1 MSRQRLTI
9 LLLLL
14 VLTFT
19 ASGALAQDATA
30 TPAPTAADQT
40 IFLTFVP
47 NIQFSPF
54 YVALEKGYF
63 SAGGINATL
72 QYGDEPVG
80 VDLIASNQLQFGSIS
95 GEEVIKA
102 RANGRPIVSVYEWF
116 QQYPIGIV
124 VPEGSGI
131 EAVKDLAGKKVGIPG
146 RFGASYNGLTA
157 LLAANGLAESDI
169 QLEPIGFNAPDVFCV
184 GGVEAAVVYINN
196 EPLQIQDRIKAG
208 DCNNYTGVKVFP
220 VSVAA
225 DMVSN
230 GIATNEDTIANNPD
244 LVQAMVTAFDSGLRD
259 SINNSA
265 EAYLLSVKYVDN
277 LPLPDDFK
285 AALETA
291 ATAQDEFLAGD
302 PSRQAIADSRAAL
315 LESLSSQFDEA
326 TLVQF
331 HVLLNT
337 IDLWD
342 ADQLGYS
349 ALFSWEITQEILKTM
364 GFITEPIDL
373 EKAFTNDFLPAAEG

>member
-14 VLTFT
+14 LLTVT
-19 ASGALAQDATA
+19 ASGALAQDA
-30 TPAPTAADQT
+30 APVAQT
-40 IFLTFVP
+40 EQSIFLTFVP

-54 YVALEKGYF
+54 YVAVEKGYF
-63 SAGGINATL
+63 SEGGITATI
-72 QYGDEPVG
+72 QYGEEPVG

-95 GEEVIKA
+95 GEEIIKA

-116 QQYPIGIV
+116 QQYPIGVV

-131 EAVKDLAGKKVGIPG
+131 ESVADLAGKKVGIPG
-146 RFGASYNGLTA
+146 RFGASYNGLIA
-157 LLAANGLAESDI
+157 LLAANALTENDI

-196 EPLQIQDRIKAG
+196 EPLQIEDRIKAG
-208 DCNNYTGVKVFP
+208 ECNDYTGVTVFP

-230 GIATNEDTIANNPD
+230 GIATNEETIASNPD
-244 LVQAMVTAFDSGLRD
+244 LVQAFVTGFDLGLRD
-259 SINNSA
+259 VINNPA
-265 EAYLLSVKYVDN
+265 ETYLLSAEYVEN
-277 LPLPDDFK
+277 LPMTDDLK
-285 AALETA
+285 VALEA
-291 ATAQDEFLAGD
+291 AAAAQEEFLADD
-302 PSRQAIADSRAAL
+302 PSREAIAESRAAL
-315 LESLSSQFDEA
+315 LESLSGQFDAA

-331 HVLLNT
+331 HVLLNS

-342 ADQLGYS
+342 ADQPGYS

-364 GFITEPIDL
+364 GFITDPIDL
-373 EKAFTNDFLPAAEG
+373 EAAFTNDFLLAA

>member
-9 LLLLL
+9 LVLLLL
-14 VLTFT
+14 LTFT
-19 ASGALAQDATA
+19 ASGALAQET
-30 TPAPTAADQT
+30 TPTPTAADQT

-131 EAVKDLAGKKVGIPG
+131 ESVKDLAGKKVGIPG

-157 LLAANGLAESDI
+157 LLAANGLTENDI

-208 DCNNYTGVKVFP
+208 NCNNYTGVKVFP

-230 GIATNEDTIANNPD
+230 GIATNEDTIANHPE
-244 LVQAMVTAFDSGLRD
+244 LVQGFVTAFDQAEKD
-259 SINNSA
+259 TINNPA

-285 AALETA
+285 AALETVA
-291 ATAQDEFLAGD
+291 RAQDEFLAGD

-342 ADQLGYS
+342 ADQLGFS
-349 ALFSWEITQEILKTM
+349 AEYSWEITQEILKTM
-364 GFITEPIDL
+364 GFVTDPIDL
-373 EKAFTNDFLPAAEG
+373 TKAFTNDFLPAAEG